1 MAEYKSVLDKFP
13 PRGSKAYF
21 DMMEK
26 QQALETDTTLE
37 SLLAAPV
44 RGAMALASPMRGRVA
59 SKSTTTIQPGTIGKD
74 VVRNERQ
81 RDLVNEI
88 VKKTGQNPFKAPAD
102 VLKKEKS
109 ARQFNRVADES
120 VDMAAKN
127 LAGNVGFDAGAS
139 EYKRG
144 GKVTASS
151 RADGIAQRGK
161 TRGKIC

>member
-13 PRGSKAYF
+13 PRGSKAHL

-44 RGAMALASPMRGRVA
+44 RGAMALASPMRGGVA
-59 SKSTTTIQPGTIGKD
+59 SKSITTIQPGDIGKN
-74 VVRNERQ
+74 VARNERQ
-81 RDLVNEI
+81 RDLVADI
-88 VKKTGQNPFKAPAD
+88 VKKTGKNPFKGSLDDIKQAKTD
-102 VLKKEKS
+102 RIISRTGKEVRENT
-109 ARQFNRVADES
+109 AR
-120 VDMAAKN
+120 N
-127 LAGNVGFDAGAS
+127 LAGNMGFDAGAS

-144 GKVTASS
+144 GKVTASK

>member
-13 PRGSKAYF
+13 PRGSKAHL

-59 SKSTTTIQPGTIGKD
+59 SKSITTIQPGDIGKNVARD
-74 VVRNERQ
+74 DRQ
-81 RDLVNEI
+81 KELIADI
-88 VKKTGQNPFKAPAD
+88 VKKTGKNPFKAPAE
-102 VLKKEKS
+102 VLKQEKT
-109 ARQFNRVADES
+109 ARQLSRAGKEVREDT
-120 VDMAAKN
+120 VKN
-127 LAGNVGFDAGAS
+127 LAGNIGFDAGAS

-144 GKVTASS
+144 GKITASS

-161 TRGKIC
+161 TRGKMR